1 MSSKFLYSTTPIDL
15 GVLQD
20 GTFKLNVESAQLSD
34 LTPNL
39 PVKTDIN
46 KKLVS
51 GLIQPSDINGSI
63 IGNPLTSNLNIA
75 NFDVGSGSSGISLIG
90 MNTTIQ
96 NISSIDPNFTTITGD
111 LTISNQLKT
120 PLISDE
126 LLTSSIALTTGGINL
141 TSDALNFNSH
151 SVLSATGLN
160 SQYSSSVFSKQWEFK
175 LLFI

>member
-63 IGNPLTSNLNIA
+63 ISNPL
-75 NFDVGSGSSGISLIG
+75 
-90 MNTTIQ
+90 
-96 NISSIDPNFTTITGD
+96 
-111 LTISNQLKT
+111 
-120 PLISDE
+120 E
-126 LLTSSIALTTGGINL
+126 
-141 TSDALNFNSH
+141 
-151 SVLSATGLN
+151 
-160 SQYSSSVFSKQWEFK
+160 
-175 LLFI
+175 